1 MRWFLAGCLA
11 LSLAG
16 CTSGTLSG
24 VQQSCRSNFG
34 LLEAKK
40 VSCSGSVDTVRGSP
54 SLGVVEIGEEL
65 NGAFLLET
73 IMTARRGTAKAHVIG
88 VDDKRVGGVISPGD
102 PLRIVAV
109 VYPEQI
115 GSADDAEEGVDV
127 QLEVPEGE
135 EVRDLQYEATLA
147 PEDKSLCRVH
157 SSLSLWA
164 KRREHPTTLLGGGT
178 GFSL

>member
-1 MRWFLAGCLA
+1 MA

-24 VQQSCRSNFG
+24 MQQSCRSNFG

-54 SLGVVEIGEEL
+54 SLGVIEIGEEL

-73 IMTARRGTAKAHVIG
+73 TIKARRGTAKAHVVD
-88 VDDKRVGGVISPGD
+88 VDDKRVGGEISSGD

-109 VYPEQI
+109 VYPEEV
-115 GSADDAEEGVDV
+115 GGTDDEEEEVEV
-127 QLEVPEGE
+127 QLEVAEGE
-135 EVRDLQYEATLA
+135 EVRDLQYEATLVA
-147 PEDKSLCRVH
+147 EGD
-157 SSLSLWA
+157 
-164 KRREHPTTLLGGGT
+164 
-178 GFSL
+178 